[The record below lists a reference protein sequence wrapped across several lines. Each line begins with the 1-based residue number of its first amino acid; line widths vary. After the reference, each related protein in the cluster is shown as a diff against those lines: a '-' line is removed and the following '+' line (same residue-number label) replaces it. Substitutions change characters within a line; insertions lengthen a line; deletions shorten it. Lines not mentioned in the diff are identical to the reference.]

1 MYLSFDIPIC
11 NVELWGYSLNTD
23 ILASHLM
30 LMNAES
36 RLYIHM
42 APFEEVVGVVKA
54 IEINDSEVCAILA
67 SAYTKNVSIRFPKR
81 ALEAAILEQQLSK
94 LLGRKVAILRIPDPQ
109 NPLRIR
115 KVENKPEKRN
125 VKTSGAKRTVNPMMR

>member
-1 MYLSFDIPIC
+1 
-11 NVELWGYSLNTD
+11 
-23 ILASHLM
+23 M